1 MFSNWS
7 RFQIIIIFNINIKWI
22 IKLYIKKKFI
32 IIPIS
37 KINTKNRTIY
47 VSNAI
52 YQNQSELS
60 KDYFIKYLMINIIYW
75 AFFKW
80 ILVLEINSKKWINYN
95 FMFIIKIKND
105 QTEIRTRD
113 PHRVKVLS

>member
-1 MFSNWS
+1 MNYK
-7 RFQIIIIFNINIKWI
+7 IIYQKKIYNYS
-22 IKLYIKKKFI
+22 YIKNKY
-32 IIPIS
+32 
-37 KINTKNRTIY
+37 KNRTIY

-95 FMFIIKIKND
+95 PMFIIKIKND